1 LAYPLFVEFQ
11 LAANSFWFIKFL
23 LLVNSSLFGFPLS
36 TNALI
41 PYILGTEF
49 FPITVESDMQ
59 KKWTTVVIKVSTKLE
74 VCKYHLAKY

>member
-1 LAYPLFVEFQ
+1 
-11 LAANSFWFIKFL
+11 
-23 LLVNSSLFGFPLS
+23 LFGFPLS